1 MATATEH
8 PLIGKLQLALDAG
21 TLVKLTLSQP
31 TSAAE
36 PELRNIYA
44 RLIEVRGG
52 VMLSLLSRY
61 TRRDITRN
69 LSAPE
74 AVGTLRAKLGT
85 EFARAH
91 LLTTSGDWQ
100 WRMDRPQQLKASRP
114 SCTITPDLAHDREK
128 QRLLGPESAFLRALG
143 VTSATGEPRPGMAD
157 KLRQIQRFVEILSHL
172 FDGSELR
179 DRRDLRVLDMGAGK
193 GYLTFAAYHFFQSRG
208 IAATVNGIEARAEL
222 VEFTNKAAR
231 EVGFETLHFVQGSI
245 ADFQH
250 SAPADV
256 LIALHACNTATD
268 DALFHGVQTSAG
280 LLLVAPCCH
289 QELRPQLAPAGVLQP
304 VHRHG
309 ILQER
314 EAEIVTDAIRALVLE
329 AHGYAA
335 SVFEFIAPEH
345 TGKNLMISA
354 QRRSHTADPE
364 QRLRQ
369 LQELLAFYGI
379 REQRLAKLLGHL

>member
-1 MATATEH
+1 MKTATEH
-8 PLIGKLQLALDAG
+8 PLIEKLGLALNAG

-31 TSAAE
+31 TTLAE
-36 PELRNIYA
+36 AELRNIYG
-44 RLIEVRGG
+44 RQVEVRGS
-52 VMLSLLSRY
+52 VMISLLYRY
-61 TRRDITRN
+61 ARRDITRN
-69 LSAPE
+69 LPAPE
-74 AVGTLRAKLGT
+74 AMDMLREKLGT
-85 EFARAH
+85 DFARAH

-100 WRMDRPQQLKASRP
+100 WRMDRPQELKASRP
-114 SCTITPDLAHDREK
+114 SCTVSPSLAHDRAK
-128 QRLLGPESAFLRALG
+128 SHVVGSESAFLRALG
-143 VTSATGEPRPGMAD
+143 VTNASGDPRPGMAG
-157 KLRQIQRFVEILSHL
+157 KLRQIQRFVEILAPL

-179 DRRDLRVLDMGAGK
+179 ERRDLRVLDMGAGK
-193 GYLTFAAYHFFQSRG
+193 GYLTFAAYHFLKSRG
-208 IAATVNGIEARAEL
+208 IAAAVTGVEARAEL

-231 EVGFETLHFVQGSI
+231 ELGFDGLHFVQGSI
-245 ADFQH
+245 GDFQQGT
-250 SAPADV
+250 PADV

-268 DALFHGVQTSAG
+268 DSLFHGIQIGAG

-314 EAEIVTDAIRALVLE
+314 EAEIVTDAIRALLLE
-329 AHGYAA
+329 VHGYAA

-354 QRRSHTADPE
+354 QRRPHTAEPA

-379 REQRLAKLLGHL
+379 REQRLARLLGHL